1 MNYDDLIA
9 NIPAEVKDLNHNG
22 QLHKLAANRAGLDAS
37 DFGVDSAV
45 GYIAKKAFLQRRI
58 NKLIQSGI
66 ACTEEV
72 ISRA

>member
-9 NIPAEVKDLNHNG
+9 SIPQEVKDLNSSG

-72 ISRA
+72 VSRA

>member
-1 MNYDDLIA
+1 MNYDDLVA
-9 NIPAEVKDLNHNG
+9 SIPQEVKDLSSSG

-45 GYIAKKAFLQRRI
+45 GYIAKKAFLHRRI

-66 ACTEEV
+66 ACAGEV
-72 ISRA
+72 IDRA

>member
-1 MNYDDLIA
+1 MNYNELID
-9 NIPAEVKDLNHNG
+9 NIPQEVKDLNRAG
-22 QLHKLAANRAGLDAS
+22 ELHKLAASRAGLDSS

-45 GYIAKKAFLQRRI
+45 GYIAKKAFLQRRV

-72 ISRA
+72 IRRA